1 MHEPHSHTQS
11 HWTPSGPQN
20 SVLMGHCQRYMQGG
34 VSPNICSCTHSNIP
48 QTSLTKHVSKNKII
62 KTLNPSRG
70 PSEHAALC
78 GFRSSSPWNQPC
90 LRLCTP
96 VCVCVCSHVNVLQ
109 HVLSCFKGF
118 PDSSVGKETACN
130 AGDPGSI
137 PWVGKIPWRRNRLP
151 TPVFLGFPCGSA
163 ERIHLQCG
171 RPWFDPWVENIPWR
185 RERLPTPVFWP
196 GEFRG
201 LYSPWGPKEL
211 DMTEQLT
218 LHLSCFKVFISLAVS
233 GLSSPMWALSWGM
246 WDLVLWPG
254 TEPGTPAL
262 GALSLSYWTTR
273 EILCIM
279 I

>member
-137 PWVGKIPWRRNRLP
+137 PWVGKIPWRRNRLT

-163 ERIHLQCG
+163 GKESACNGGNLG
-171 RPWFDPWVENIPWR
+171 SIPG
-185 RERLPTPVFWP
+185 LGKTP
-196 GEFRG
+196 GEG
-201 LYSPWGPKEL
+201 NGYPLQY
-211 DMTEQLT
+211 
-218 LHLSCFKVFISLAVS
+218 S
-233 GLSSPMWALSWGM
+233 GLENSVGCIVHGVPKSWTWLSNLHFTYHVLKYLFLWLYQV
-246 WDLVLWPG
+246 LVPPCEL
-254 TEPGTPAL
+254 L
-262 GALSLSYWTTR
+262 VGACG
-273 EILCIM
+273 I
-279 I
+279 